1 MTTISGEIL
10 ALGFKRQY
18 SFSSITYSYKMGT
31 YYYSS
36 IGPLQKGSALRHPDQ
51 AIWEI
56 LIRCPLEN
64 EIMKNQGSK
73 YLEE

>member
-18 SFSSITYSYKMGT
+18 SFSSITYSYKMGS
-31 YYYSS
+31 YYFSS
-36 IGPLQKGSALRHPDQ
+36 IGPLQKDSAPRHPDQ

-64 EIMKNQGSK
+64 EILN
-73 YLEE
+73 EEPRK